1 MSNKFLYPCFNK
13 WRGSI
18 WFIADTH
25 FDDVKIEKLRGI
37 SAETLVKNIN
47 KKVTKHDTLVIL
59 GDVGN
64 IEYVKQLKA
73 GYKVLILGN
82 HDNGASNYQKNIN
95 NKLFDEVYEG
105 QLTIRKNIIL
115 SHEPADFPFALNIH
129 GHDHNGTDFKN
140 YVLINYDADMDSQDM
155 TKNYLEVIK
164 ANKLT
169 KFNVCA
175 EWIGSMP
182 VSLKTILQ
190 SGILKNIDDIHRLAI
205 DKAKDHKKY

>member
-1 MSNKFLYPCFNK
+1 MNKFLYPCFNK

-25 FDDVKIEKLRGI
+25 FGDIKTEKLRNV

-47 KKVTKHDTLVIL
+47 KKATKNDTLVIL

-82 HDNGASNYQKNIN
+82 HDKGASNYQKTIN
-95 NKLFDEVYEG
+95 NRLFDEVYEG
-105 QLTIRKNIIL
+105 QLSIRKNIVL
-115 SHEPADFPFALNIH
+115 SHEPVNFPFALNIH
-129 GHDHNGTDFKN
+129 GHDHSGTDFKN
-140 YVLINYDADMDSQDM
+140 YVLINYDADMESQDM

-175 EWIGSMP
+175 EWVGSMP

-205 DKAKDHKKY
+205 DKAKDHNKY